1 MKKLI
6 IPILLMFI
14 LSIPVFAA
22 SDRIVDNAGLLTLNE
37 ERLLEEQ
44 AAAIVEQYAMDVVIV
59 TVMST
64 NGRDAQAY
72 ADDYYDQ
79 NGYGVGAN
87 HSGVLLL
94 LVMDTREWVISTCGD
109 ALDTMSSFDADELF
123 ESVSSYISEGQ
134 YYDGFSHYLQ
144 NIPPY
149 LVKKELSTV
158 AVIGFALLI
167 GAAAGGIVLLIMRS
181 GMKTAKPQADAGTYV
196 KSGTYDLVRHSDFY
210 LYSTV
215 TKVRKES
222 NNSSGGHRSSSGRSH
237 GGSRGGF

>member
-134 YYDGFSHYLQ
+134 YYDGFSLYLQ

-149 LVKKELSTV
+149 LVK
-158 AVIGFALLI
+158 
-167 GAAAGGIVLLIMRS
+167 
-181 GMKTAKPQADAGTYV
+181 
-196 KSGTYDLVRHSDFY
+196 
-210 LYSTV
+210 
-215 TKVRKES
+215 
-222 NNSSGGHRSSSGRSH
+222 
-237 GGSRGGF
+237 